1 MKRKLLIL
9 FCLIFVVDFGY
20 SQVTAGQVDNFEDG
34 TTQGWIHGGA
44 SSNPPTNQSVGGTD
58 GNFLRNPSSGGSGA
72 GSRHALLNRTQWI
85 GDFVSAGIPS
95 ITMDVRNNGATT
107 LNLRLAF
114 ASQSAFSSIVPHWV
128 STNSI
133 DIAVGSGWTTIT
145 FPIDVA
151 SMSQSPFAQPDT
163 YANVMGA
170 CVQMRIISSAA
181 LNHKGDL
188 IVGELDIDNITA
200 DFPLSNDKFAEKP
213 DFKISPNPSSRKLN
227 LNLSRI
233 NNNTSVEVFDVLGK
247 KIYADRI
254 EKLNKSVD
262 VSQWNNGVY
271 LVRLTSDNGTQTK
284 RFVKQ

>member
-1 MKRKLLIL
+1 
-9 FCLIFVVDFGY
+9 
-20 SQVTAGQVDNFEDG
+20 
-34 TTQGWIHGGA
+34 
-44 SSNPPTNQSVGGTD
+44 
-58 GNFLRNPSSGGSGA
+58 
-72 GSRHALLNRTQWI
+72 
-85 GDFVSAGIPS
+85 
-95 ITMDVRNNGATT
+95 
-107 LNLRLAF
+107 
-114 ASQSAFSSIVPHWV
+114 
-128 STNSI
+128 
-133 DIAVGSGWTTIT
+133 
-145 FPIDVA
+145 
-151 SMSQSPFAQPDT
+151 
-163 YANVMGA
+163 
-170 CVQMRIISSAA
+170 MRIISSAA

-188 IVGELDIDNITA
+188 IVGELDVDNITA